1 MSFFKVLS
9 KVYINMPSVTLNIL
23 KKKVSVKMYKDELI
37 QIHQFLVYVLK
48 NLEDEYTVKDEC
60 KEYICLNISPHHIHR
75 TKAEHKYAIFVL
87 STAISEVIAN
97 NNGGTS
103 TNISNGLFELVKR
116 SKKELIKFQDDGA
129 LRYQNQKITM

>member
-9 KVYINMPSVTLNIL
+9 KVYIKHALRTLNIL

-97 NNGGTS
+97 NNGGT
-103 TNISNGLFELVKR
+103 
-116 SKKELIKFQDDGA
+116 
-129 LRYQNQKITM
+129 

>member
-1 MSFFKVLS
+1 
-9 KVYINMPSVTLNIL
+9 
-23 KKKVSVKMYKDELI
+23 MYKDELI

-60 KEYICLNISPHHIHR
+60 NEYIGLNISPHHIHR

-97 NNGGTS
+97 NNDGTS

-116 SKKELIKFQDDGA
+116 SKKELIKFQDDDA

>member
-1 MSFFKVLS
+1 MRNYTSYVPHAIDSIKC
-9 KVYINMPSVTLNIL
+9 PLNEG
-23 KKKVSVKMYKDELI
+23 VCKMYKDELI

-103 TNISNGLFELVKR
+103 QPISQMDYSNWLKDL
-116 SKKELIKFQDDGA
+116 KK
-129 LRYQNQKITM
+129 N